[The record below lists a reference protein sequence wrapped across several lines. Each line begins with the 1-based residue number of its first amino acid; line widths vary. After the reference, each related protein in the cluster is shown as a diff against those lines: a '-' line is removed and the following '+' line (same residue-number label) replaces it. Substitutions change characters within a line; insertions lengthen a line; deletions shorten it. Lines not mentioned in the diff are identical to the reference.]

1 MKICKNCFV
10 DVEMQAAVCNESDT
24 KGICE
29 VCGQEGRLLDIGY
42 FSDFFEEV
50 LALFEP
56 SETGT
61 RIADLVQQD
70 WDIFS
75 SVEIGTK
82 VLSYFLSLKD
92 YGYSVDDNV
101 SYSALM
107 EDKLNVWNVVK
118 KQVRESRRFF
128 ADLLAFDEMNL
139 MESNASILEGS
150 I

>member
-1 MKICKNCFV
+1 MKICKNCFA

-29 VCGQEGRLLDIGY
+29 VCGQEGRLLDIEY

-61 RIADLVQQD
+61 GIADLVQQD

-75 SVEIGTK
+75 SVGIGTK
-82 VLSYFLSLKD
+82 VLSYFLS
-92 YGYSVDDNV
+92 
-101 SYSALM
+101 
-107 EDKLNVWNVVK
+107 
-118 KQVRESRRFF
+118 
-128 ADLLAFDEMNL
+128 
-139 MESNASILEGS
+139 
-150 I
+150 